1 MDSKLDTE
9 SKSRREFVRRAVYI
23 TPAILTL
30 AAAPAY
36 AKSGSLKSC
45 PPGQVGNANSKSKNW
60 EGC

>member
-9 SKSRREFVRRAVYI
+9 SKSRREFVKRAVYI

-36 AKSGSLKSC
+36 AKHGSPKLC
-45 PPGQVGNANSKSKNW
+45 PPGQVGNANSTSKKW
-60 EGC
+60 QDC